1 VDASGRLVARAKGF
15 EEDLLVVDTGDLKGP
30 LPSAHPGETESMWN
44 ALVLGLRDYVA
55 KCGFKMVLV
64 GLSGGIDSALVAALA
79 AEALGPENVMGV
91 TMPSPYSSRGSIED
105 SEALA
110 RNLGITFHKIP
121 LTPLFE
127 STLKSL
133 DPTFRGR
140 AADLTEENLQARLR
154 GLLLMALSN
163 KFGRLVLSTGN
174 KSELSMGYCTLY
186 GDMCGGLAVI
196 SDLLKTQVY
205 DLARWANRKGEKIPK
220 ATFTKAPS
228 AELKPHQTDQDTL
241 PPYDELDAVLKA
253 YVVENKSVEDIV
265 KSGASPETVERIV
278 RAVDGS
284 EYKRRQMAPGLKVT
298 PKAFGIGRRIPIA
311 QKYREGAPAKKSSR
325 GGKKT

>member
-1 VDASGRLVARAKGF
+1 
-15 EEDLLVVDTGDLKGP
+15 
-30 LPSAHPGETESMWN
+30 M
-44 ALVLGLRDYVA
+44 
-55 KCGFKMVLV
+55 
-64 GLSGGIDSALVAALA
+64 
-79 AEALGPENVMGV
+79 
-91 TMPSPYSSRGSIED
+91 
-105 SEALA
+105 
-110 RNLGITFHKIP
+110 
-121 LTPLFE
+121 FE
-127 STLKSL
+127 SALKSL
-133 DPTFRGR
+133 DPSFHGR
-140 AADLTEENLQARLR
+140 SADLTEENLQARLR

-205 DLARWANRKGEKIPK
+205 DLAHWANRKGEKIPG
-220 ATFTKAPS
+220 AVFTKPPS

-253 YVVENKSVEDIV
+253 YVVENKDVAEIL
-265 KSGASPETVERIV
+265 KSGASPVVVEQVV

-298 PKAFGIGRRIPIA
+298 PKAFGMGRRIPIA
-311 QKYREGAPAKKSSR
+311 QKYHEGMPAKKTSR
-325 GGKKT
+325 TGKKS